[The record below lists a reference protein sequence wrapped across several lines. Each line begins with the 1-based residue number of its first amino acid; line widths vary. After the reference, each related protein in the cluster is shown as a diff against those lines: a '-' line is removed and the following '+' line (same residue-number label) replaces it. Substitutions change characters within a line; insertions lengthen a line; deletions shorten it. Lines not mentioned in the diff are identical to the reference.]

1 MEVKNV
7 RINKMIGCE
16 NSLKELEKNIEQ
28 MTLDELDLM
37 LESLE
42 ETKDK
47 IYSLKEK
54 VEEKN
59 KFYQKLDNY
68 FAGASF
74 DNVMAMINILDT
86 TFEKE
91 LKRIKEIE
99 NKNKGSVREVTEN
112 RIKKILVVEE
122 TEELLN
128 KKDDNYLE
136 KMEELIKQGKFP
148 FNR

>member
-7 RINKMIGCE
+7 GINKMINCE
-16 NSLKELEKNIEQ
+16 NNLKELEKNIEN

-54 VEEKN
+54 AEEKN
-59 KFYQKLDNY
+59 KFYKKLDSY

-86 TFEKE
+86 TFENE

-99 NKNKGSVREVTEN
+99 NKNKVEEIIEN
-112 RIKKILVVEE
+112 GLKKILVVEE

-136 KMEELIKQGKFP
+136 KMEKLIKQGKFP

>member
-1 MEVKNV
+1 MEIKKVS
-7 RINKMIGCE
+7 INKMISCE
-16 NSLKELEKNIEQ
+16 NNLRELEKNIEN

-42 ETKDK
+42 ETKNK

-54 VEEKN
+54 AEEKN

-86 TFEKE
+86 TFENE
-91 LKRIKEIE
+91 FKRIKEIE
-99 NKNKGSVREVTEN
+99 NKNKGGAREVTEN
-112 RIKKILVVEE
+112 GTKKILVVEE

-128 KKDDNYLE
+128 KYKTRERDCNS
-136 KMEELIKQGKFP
+136 KMGNKLQ
-148 FNR
+148 R